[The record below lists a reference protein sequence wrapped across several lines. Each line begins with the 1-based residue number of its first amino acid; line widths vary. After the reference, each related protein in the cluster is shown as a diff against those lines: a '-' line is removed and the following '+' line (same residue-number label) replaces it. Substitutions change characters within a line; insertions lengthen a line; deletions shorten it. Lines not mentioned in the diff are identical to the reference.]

1 MQNINVSVA
10 LPSTYSSQDMDSLV
24 YEFMV
29 MFSLHSREMMAKLID
44 EYPQS
49 AKELEKGLSSMRQMQ
64 KLLRKWLLNLP

>member
-1 MQNINVSVA
+1 MP
-10 LPSTYSSQDMDSLV
+10 LKYSSQDMDSLV

-29 MFSLHSREMMAKLID
+29 MFSLHSREMMGKLID

-64 KLLRKWLLNLP
+64 KLLRK